1 MKKEWKLLLDI
12 FITFFKIAPV
22 TFGGGYAMIPVI
34 EREIVTKKQWLEE
47 KDVTD
52 VFALAG
58 SVPGA
63 VAINSATFTGYRVA
77 GVRGAFAATI
87 GVMIP
92 TFLIVLLLGIFY
104 IAFKDNPK
112 VDAAFEGIR
121 PAVVAMITFAAYK
134 IKGSALIDKTTTIA
148 FILSVCLLLFLQVHP
163 MLLIIGSAFLGIILV
178 NIRAKLGKETSI
190 DARENKLDYFMGANI

>member
-47 KDVTD
+47 KDLTD

-77 GVRGAFAATI
+77 GVKGALAATI
-87 GVMIP
+87 GVIIP

-104 IAFKDNPK
+104 ITFKDNPK

-121 PAVVAMITFAAYK
+121 PAVVAMIAFAAYK
-134 IKGSALIDKTTTIA
+134 LKGSALIDKTTITA
-148 FILSVCLLLFLQVHP
+148 FILSVFLLLFFQVHP
-163 MLLIIGSAFLGIILV
+163 MLLIIGSAFCGIILV
-178 NIRAKLGKETSI
+178 NIRAKLGKKTPI
-190 DARENKLDYFMGANI
+190 ENKEQQLDYFMGANI